1 MDTRHLTLRE
11 HRQLLAAAKGLLNRL
26 EQRGRNTFAP
36 LQQADWVVIV
46 QAQRAIEESR
56 ACLEIAG
63 NARRPVHALK
73 LVPMIKK

>member
-1 MDTRHLTLRE
+1 MN
-11 HRQLLAAAKGLLNRL
+11 GL
-26 EQRGRNTFAP
+26 RGRNTFAP

-63 NARRPVHALK
+63 NSRKSVHQIL
-73 LVPMIKK
+73 